1 MSMQHLHTL
10 IDLAAETCL
19 TSAMV
24 QQAIDTA
31 QPYPR
36 QGFIIGAQTA
46 PDVVANPELAYF
58 IWSKLDGSNLPI
70 GELYY
75 YSGTSWTLF
84 ALIDG
89 SKLAN
94 GSVTLNKLSLTG
106 SSPYYIIQVNSLG
119 TSLIWT
125 SIVNAIQNN
134 TLPAVKMLGIADAS
148 NYVLTSESGA
158 SQYRLLSTF
167 FSTTVPANTI
177 PINRLINGGAN
188 RFLRM
193 KADASAPDWLT
204 VDIADL
210 LAAGYLAGQS
220 VRRNVGNTGWEG
232 FTPNTGTSLTLT
244 RLTNAGAFYT
254 IPASAGVL
262 TVAHGLAA
270 LPVMTRVV
278 ARNVT
283 PVDGY
288 VAGDEINVS
297 GIIADLSGGDDRES
311 SGFTVCSDTTNITIA
326 STTYTQALHYA
337 AKTGGDVSFDI
348 TKWKFNIYLL
358 S

>member
-1 MSMQHLHTL
+1 MQHLHTL

-19 TSAMV
+19 TSSMV

-31 QPYPR
+31 QPYPQ
-36 QGFIIGAQTA
+36 QGFIIAGQT
-46 PDVVANPELAYF
+46 PPNVVANAELRYF
-58 IWSKLDGSNLPI
+58 FWSKTDVNEDPI
-70 GELYY
+70 GEIYY
-75 YSGTSWTLF
+75 YNGSSWTLF

-89 SKLAN
+89 SLLAN

-134 TLPAVKMLGIADAS
+134 TLPANKMLGVADAN
-148 NYVLTSESGA
+148 NYVLTSISGA
-158 SQYRLLSTF
+158 TAFTLLSTF
-167 FSTTVPANTI
+167 FSSTVPVNVI

-204 VDIADL
+204 VDLADI
-210 LAAGYLAGQS
+210 LAAGYIAGQS
-220 VRRNVGNTGWEG
+220 IRRNVGNTGWEG

-262 TVAHGLAA
+262 TVAHGLGVT
-270 LPVMTRVV
+270 PVMSRVV
-278 ARNVT
+278 ARNIT

-288 VAGDEINVS
+288 VAGDEVNVS
-297 GIIADLSGGDDRES
+297 AIIADLDANDTEA
-311 SGFTVCSDTTNITIA
+311 SGFTVCSDATNITVA
-326 STTYTQALHYA
+326 STTYSQGLNYAL
-337 AKTGGDVSFDI
+337 KTGGLQTFDI